1 MMEAKEIITLLEGF
15 YKNYGYLILFLGS
28 FIETSPLGW
37 TIPGGLIVAAG
48 GFFAY
53 GGGISLYLTI
63 IAAWLGMWATFVIAY
78 FLGSKTGGG
87 LIKRFKQE
95 KNAQRAKRLLENH
108 GPSILTTSLMANL
121 TRFWVAYVAGSQKF
135 NFLRFLFYSA
145 AASLTWTGFLV
156 AVGYL
161 AGAERGN
168 IEAGLTKLGILSW
181 GLFLLA
187 LFFIYWHS
195 RQGYEDF
202 KRDEEEEE

>member
-1 MMEAKEIITLLEGF
+1 MEVKEIITLIEGF
-15 YKNYGYLILFLGS
+15 YQTYGYAILFLGS
-28 FIETSPLGW
+28 FIETSPMGW
-37 TIPGGLIVAAG
+37 TIPGGLIVALG

-53 GGGISLYLTI
+53 GEEISLYLTI
-63 IAAWLGMWATFVIAY
+63 VSAWLGMWATFLTAY
-78 FLGSKTGGG
+78 FLGARTGGG

-95 KNAQRAKRLLENH
+95 KNARRAKRLLENH

-135 NFLRFLFYSA
+135 NFIKFLFYSA

-168 IEAGLTKLGILSW
+168 IEAGLTRLGILSW
-181 GLFLLA
+181 GLLLLA
-187 LFFIYWHS
+187 LFFIYWHT
-195 RQGYEDF
+195 RQEYEDF
-202 KRDEEEEE
+202 RGEEEEE

>member
-1 MMEAKEIITLLEGF
+1 MVEAKEIITLLESF
-15 YKNYGYLILFLGS
+15 YQTYGYAILFLGS
-28 FIETSPLGW
+28 FIETSPMGW
-37 TIPGGLIVAAG
+37 TIPGGLIVALG

-53 GGGISLYLTI
+53 GEGISLYLTI
-63 IAAWLGMWATFVIAY
+63 VSAWLGMWATFLTAY
-78 FLGSKTGGG
+78 FLGARTGGG

-95 KNAQRAKRLLENH
+95 KNAKRAKRLLENH

-135 NFLRFLFYSA
+135 NFIRFLFYSA

-168 IEAGLTKLGILSW
+168 IEAGLTRLGVLSW
-181 GLFLLA
+181 GLLLLA
-187 LFFIYWHS
+187 LFFIYWHT
-195 RQGYEDF
+195 RQEYEDF
-202 KRDEEEEE
+202 RGEEEEE